1 MLRNSGDLCV
11 GNRCIKNKMI
21 HCNGQILYMEEKM
34 KNKRSVC
41 GEEYGVGYKQNIT
54 ALTTDLST

>member
-41 GEEYGVGYKQNIT
+41 GEEYGVG
-54 ALTTDLST
+54 